1 MRIKSYLIL
10 SAITLGITVSSCKK
24 AMDLDINVNP
34 NSPVSAPLDL
44 LLTSAELTTPGI
56 FNGISNTTLGFVG
69 ILANQGSDA
78 FAITNSSY
86 NGTWNSFYTGG
97 MKDLQSILD
106 RTAAGQSPHF
116 RGAAFTLKAY
126 YFGQFVD
133 LFGDVPF
140 EEAFSG
146 DAATPI
152 YEPKFSKDKD
162 IYAKLIAM
170 TDSAT
175 AEFAKTSPIALK
187 GDIYFAN
194 NIARWRKFANSVKLS
209 LLIKTRRVDASAD
222 AKIRTILSSS
232 ANYISATSG
241 AEDFLFKYNKVA
253 SPEGRHPWFT
263 DAYLGSNNFTYFS
276 KQFMLE
282 MLELGDPRLPY
293 QVRRQSATLLDPN
306 NSTDKGTIPVY
317 GGYMVLDNS
326 TWSKLTASGTL
337 TNTAADSAYL
347 AGFFGRVRGDQT
359 GVPADVAIRAVPGAY
374 PAGGLVDYART
385 AARADVKPLLGGS
398 GAGNGVFPMITFNM
412 IQYWDLEQ
420 QLASGSVTAATKT
433 LFEAAIR
440 QSIADVVRHSKS
452 SDPTAADPSTTAVTT
467 YVNKWLAR
475 YDAAVSNDAKLNVVL
490 KQAWFSGLG
499 NGNELYST
507 FRRTGLPTT
516 IDEPASRQR
525 QFALRLPYPSTELN
539 LNPNA
544 TSYGAVIFD
553 RDPIFW
559 DVVKF
564 KF

>member
-56 FNGISNTTLGFVG
+56 FNGMSTTTLGFVG

-78 FAITNSSY
+78 FAINNSSY

-140 EEAFSG
+140 DEAFSG
-146 DAATPI
+146 DAAAPI
-152 YEPKFSKDKD
+152 NEPKFSKDKD

-170 TDSAT
+170 TDSAA

-187 GDIYFAN
+187 GDIHFAN
-194 NIARWRKFANSVKLS
+194 NITRWKKFANSVKLS
-209 LLIKTRRVDASAD
+209 LLIKTRKVDPSAD
-222 AKIRTILSSS
+222 AKIKTILASS

-293 QVRRQSATLLDPN
+293 QVRRQTATLLDPN

-347 AGFFGRVRGDQT
+347 AGYFGRVRGDQT
-359 GVPADVAIRAVPGAY
+359 GVPADVAVRAVPAAY
-374 PAGGLVDYART
+374 TGGGLVDFART
-385 AARADVKPLLGGS
+385 AAKADIKPLLGGS

-420 QLASGSVTAATKT
+420 QIASGSVTAATKT
-433 LFEAAIR
+433 LFEAAMR

-452 SDPTAADPSTTAVTT
+452 SDPTATDPSTTAVTT

-516 IDEPASRQR
+516 LDEPASRQR

-539 LNPNA
+539 LNANA

>member
-56 FNGISNTTLGFVG
+56 FNGMSTTTLGFVG

-78 FAITNSSY
+78 FALTNSSY

-140 EEAFSG
+140 EEAFGG
-146 DAATPI
+146 DAATPTN
-152 YEPKFSKDKD
+152 EPKFSKDKD

-187 GDIYFAN
+187 GDIHFAN
-194 NIARWRKFANSVKLS
+194 NITRWKKFANSVKLS
-209 LLIKTRRVDASAD
+209 LLIKTRKVDPSAD
-222 AKIRTILSSS
+222 AKIKTILAST
-232 ANYISATSG
+232 ANYISSTSG

-293 QVRRQSATLLDPN
+293 QVRRQTATLLDPN

-347 AGFFGRVRGDQT
+347 SGYFGRVRGDQT
-359 GVPADVAIRAVPGAY
+359 GVPADVAVRAVPAAY
-374 PAGGLVDYART
+374 PGGGLVDFART
-385 AARADVKPLLGGS
+385 AAKADIKPLLGGS

-412 IQYWDLEQ
+412 IQYWNLEQ
-420 QLASGSVTAATKT
+420 QIASGSATAATKT
-433 LFEAAIR
+433 LFEEAMR

-452 SDPTAADPSTTAVTT
+452 SDPTATDPSTTAVTT

-475 YDAAVSNDAKLNVVL
+475 YDAAASNDAKLNVVL

-507 FRRTGLPTT
+507 FRRTGYPSTL
-516 IDEPASRQR
+516 DEPASRQR

-544 TSYGAVIFD
+544 SSYGAVIFD

-559 DVVKF
+559 DAVKF

>member
-56 FNGISNTTLGFVG
+56 FNGMSNTTLGFVG

-78 FAITNSSY
+78 FAINNSSY

-140 EEAFSG
+140 DEAFSG
-146 DAATPI
+146 DAAAPI
-152 YEPKFSKDKD
+152 NEPKFSKDKD

-170 TDSAT
+170 TDSAA

-187 GDIYFAN
+187 GDIHFAN
-194 NIARWRKFANSVKLS
+194 NITRWKKFANSVKLS
-209 LLIKTRRVDASAD
+209 LLIKTRKVDPSAD
-222 AKIRTILSSS
+222 AKIKTILAST

-293 QVRRQSATLLDPN
+293 QVRRQTATLLDPN

-359 GVPADVAIRAVPGAY
+359 GVPADVAVRAVPAAY
-374 PAGGLVDYART
+374 PGGGLVDFART
-385 AARADVKPLLGGS
+385 AAKADIKPLLGGS

-420 QLASGSVTAATKT
+420 QIASGSVTAATKT
-433 LFEAAIR
+433 LFEAAMR

-452 SDPTAADPSTTAVTT
+452 SDPTATDPSTTAVTT

-516 IDEPASRQR
+516 LDEPASRQR

-539 LNPNA
+539 LNANA

>member
-56 FNGISNTTLGFVG
+56 FNGMSNTTLGFVG

-78 FAITNSSY
+78 FAINNSSY

-140 EEAFSG
+140 EEAFGG

-170 TDSAT
+170 TDSAA

-187 GDIYFAN
+187 GDIHFSN
-194 NIARWRKFANSVKLS
+194 NITRWKKFANSVKLS
-209 LLIKTRRVDASAD
+209 LLIKTRKVDPSAD
-222 AKIRTILSSS
+222 AKIRTILASS
-232 ANYISATSG
+232 ANYISSTSG

-293 QVRRQSATLLDPN
+293 EVRRQSATILDPN

-317 GGYMVLDNS
+317 GAYMVLDNS
-326 TWSKLTASGTL
+326 SWNKLTASGTL

-359 GVPADVAIRAVPGAY
+359 GVPADVANRAVPGAY
-374 PAGGLVDYART
+374 PGGGLVDYAKT
-385 AARADVKPLLGGS
+385 AAKADIKPLLGGS

-420 QLASGSVTAATKT
+420 QIASGSANAATKT
-433 LFEAAIR
+433 LFEAAMR

-452 SDPTAADPSTTAVTT
+452 SDPTAVDPSATAVTT

-475 YDAAVSNDAKLNVVL
+475 YDAAASNDAKLNVVL

-499 NGNELYST
+499 NGNELYTT
-507 FRRTGLPTT
+507 FRRTGYPST

-559 DVVKF
+559 DAVKF

>member
-10 SAITLGITVSSCKK
+10 SAITLGITVSSCEK

-56 FNGISNTTLGFVG
+56 FNGMSTTTLGFVG

-78 FAITNSSY
+78 FAINNSSY

-97 MKDLQSILD
+97 MKDLQSIID
-106 RTAAGQSPHF
+106 RTSAGQSPHF

-133 LFGDVPF
+133 LFGDVPYS
-140 EEAFSG
+140 EAFLADGAS
-146 DAATPI
+146 PI
-152 YEPKFSKDKD
+152 FEPKFDKDKE
-162 IYAKLIAM
+162 IYASLIAM
-170 TDSAT
+170 TDSAI

-187 GDIYFAN
+187 GDIHFAN
-194 NIARWRKFANSVKLS
+194 NLTRWRKFANSVKLS
-209 LLIKTRRVDASAD
+209 LLVKTRKVDPGAD
-222 AKIRTILSSS
+222 AKIKDILSNS
-232 ANYISATSG
+232 ANYISSTAGT
-241 AEDFLFKYNKVA
+241 EDFLFKYNKVA
-253 SPEGRHPWFT
+253 APEGRHPWFT

-282 MLELGDPRLPY
+282 MLEQGDPRLPY
-293 QVRRQSATLLDPN
+293 EVRRQTAGILDPN

-326 TWSKLTASGTL
+326 TWAKLTASGTL

-359 GVPADVAIRAVPGAY
+359 GVPADVAVRAVPGAY
-374 PAGGLVDYART
+374 PGGGLVDFAKTT
-385 AARADVKPLLGGS
+385 AKADVKPLLGGS
-398 GAGNGVFPMITFNM
+398 GAGNGVYPMITFNM
-412 IQYWDLEQ
+412 IQYWNLEQ

-452 SDPTAADPSTTAVTT
+452 SDPTATDPSTTAVTT
-467 YVNKWLAR
+467 YVNKWLVR
-475 YDAAVSNDAKLNVVL
+475 YDAAASNDAKLNVVL

-499 NGNELYST
+499 NGNELYTT

-539 LNPNA
+539 LNANA
-544 TSYGAVIFD
+544 ASYQTVIFD
-553 RDPIFW
+553 KDAIFW
-559 DVVKF
+559 DAVKF